1 MRKPASTPRKHLGE
15 SRLRL
20 GPEHAIRVAERIA
33 AHAERI
39 AAHAARASAAAAAL
53 SLLAAAPPA
62 RAEPARY
69 TLDPE
74 HTSIA
79 FRVDHLGLAAVLGT
93 FLEAEGSYRFDED
106 TGELSDL
113 TVAVD
118 TASVWTGHAER
129 DEHLRSTDFLD
140 VEQYPEMVFTAD
152 SARRVGDGTFEITGR
167 LRLLGETRP
176 LTLTATWNGSAEY
189 PFGDEHYAM
198 GVSARGSLA
207 RSDFGMTYGVG
218 NGFVGDEVEILLEL
232 EARRE

>member
-1 MRKPASTPRKHLGE
+1 MPKPASMLQKRFGGNRPYV
-15 SRLRL
+15 
-20 GPEHAIRVAERIA
+20 GPERAIRVAKRIA
-33 AHAERI
+33 TP
-39 AAHAARASAAAAAL
+39 AARASVAVAAL
-53 SLLAAAPPA
+53 SLFTAAPA
-62 RAEPARY
+62 RAESARY

-106 TGELSDL
+106 TRELSDL

-129 DEHLRSTDFLD
+129 DEHLRSADFLD

-207 RSDFGMTYGVG
+207 RSEFGMTYGVG
-218 NGFVGDEVEILLEL
+218 NGLVGDEVEILLEL